1 VLTYNEGKACDAIV
15 RHLEAR
21 EGARRTA
28 LRSPEDEHHS
38 DPVELVW
45 KLGSQLFALEHTGIE
60 PFDGHVQLEA
70 EAKLHF
76 DPIKEALTGALPPGV
91 IELHLPAKAM
101 QGLKKPAIRAIQG
114 AIADWV
120 RATAPT
126 VPMRRYADYIG
137 DIGPAAVPGVP
148 FKLRLLR
155 FETMGFPDR
164 LQIVHSVTE
173 DRGKART
180 DRIRR
185 ACEKKFPKLAAWK
198 KREGAK
204 TILILEDNDVQLTN
218 QVVVSETFLPIA
230 LARPDRPDETYMV
243 ASCMSPWWAWPI
255 LVGDESYFDM
265 ARRGDQPGW
274 EINQNTLVAL
284 TKR

>member
-1 VLTYNEGKACDAIV
+1 M
-15 RHLEAR
+15 
-21 EGARRTA
+21 
-28 LRSPEDEHHS
+28 RSPEDENHT

-60 PFDGHVQLEA
+60 PFEGHVQLEA
-70 EAKLHF
+70 EAKLHL
-76 DPIKEALTGALPPGV
+76 DPIKAALAGALPPGV
-91 IELHLPAKAM
+91 VELHLPAKAM
-101 QGLKKPAIRAIQG
+101 QGLKKSVIRAIQR

-120 RATAPT
+120 RATAPKLAI
-126 VPMRRYADYIG
+126 RRYSDYIG
-137 DIGPAAVPGVP
+137 DIGPVSVPGVP

-198 KREGAK
+198 GREGAK
-204 TILILEDNDVQLTN
+204 TILVLEDNDVQLTN

-230 LARPDRPDETYMV
+230 LGRPDRPDETYMI
-243 ASCMSPWWAWPI
+243 ASCMNPWWAWPI
-255 LVGDESYFDM
+255 LVGDESYFDI

-274 EINQNTLVAL
+274 TINHDALVAL